1 MSHTTELE
9 TGNIR
14 KLLWSFAIPAIIATA
29 ASSLYNVI
37 DRMFIGQGVG
47 AIALAGLGIT
57 LPVMNLA
64 TALGTLVGAGSGTLT
79 SIKMGEKK
87 LNDAQQ
93 ILSNALI
100 LNIIISILFSVLA
113 LIFLDPILYLFGADE
128 ETIPYARD
136 FIQIILIGNPI
147 THIFFGLNSIM
158 RASGYP
164 TKAMVSVLMTVGCNL
179 ILAPLFLFVFHWGI
193 RGAATATV
201 ISQFI
206 GMIWVLAHFI
216 SKKNYIHFTKSAMRL
231 DTSLIGS
238 VFAIGLAPFVIHV
251 CSSLVAILMNWRLIE
266 YGGNLSVAA
275 FGIVNSILALIITI
289 VLGLAHGMQPIV
301 GFNYGAK
308 QMDRTMATYKLAVKW
323 GSMVSIVG
331 FAAVQLMPEYIAR
344 AFTDN
349 QEVIRLTARAMRMC
363 CGMVFIVGF
372 QVVTSNFFQ
381 SIGKA
386 KVSIFLALSRQII
399 FLIPFI
405 ILLPP
410 VFGLDGAWWA
420 MPCADLCAAI
430 VTAMMLWIFLRR
442 MKREE

>member
-1 MSHTTELE
+1 MSHTTKLE

-87 LNDAQQ
+87 LTDAQQ
-93 ILSNALI
+93 ILSNALL

-113 LIFLDPILYLFGADE
+113 LIFLDPILYLFGADK

-136 FIQIILIGNPI
+136 FIRIILIGNPI

-206 GMIWVLAHFI
+206 GMLWVLAHFI
-216 SKKNYIHFTKSAMRL
+216 SKKSYIHFTRSAMRL

-251 CSSLVAILMNWRLIE
+251 CSSLVAIFMNWRLIE

-308 QMDRTMATYKLAVKW
+308 QMDRTMDTYKLAVKW
-323 GSMVSIVG
+323 GSMVSIIG

-349 QEVIRLTARAMRMC
+349 QEVIRLTVRAMRMC

-410 VFGLDGAWWA
+410 TFGLDGAWWA

-430 VTAMMLWIFLRR
+430 VTALMLWVFLRR
-442 MKREE
+442 MN

>member
-1 MSHTTELE
+1 MSHTTKLE

-93 ILSNALI
+93 ILSNALL

-113 LIFLDPILYLFGADE
+113 LIFLDPILYLFGADK

-136 FIQIILIGNPI
+136 FIRIILIGNPI

-158 RASGYP
+158 RSSGYP

-206 GMIWVLAHFI
+206 GMLWVLAHFI
-216 SKKNYIHFTKSAMRL
+216 SKKSYIHFTRSAMRL

-251 CSSLVAILMNWRLIE
+251 CSSLVAIFMNWRLIE

-308 QMDRTMATYKLAVKW
+308 QMDRTMDTYKLAVKW
-323 GSMVSIVG
+323 GSMVSIIG

-349 QEVIRLTARAMRMC
+349 QEVIRLTVRAMRMC

-410 VFGLDGAWWA
+410 TFGLDGAWWA

-430 VTAMMLWIFLRR
+430 VTALMLWVFLRR
-442 MKREE
+442 MN

>member
-14 KLLWSFAIPAIIATA
+14 KLLWSFAMPAIIATA

-275 FGIVNSILALIITI
+275 FGIVNSILALD
-289 VLGLAHGMQPIV
+289 
-301 GFNYGAK
+301 AK
-308 QMDRTMATYKLAVKW
+308 MMAV
-323 GSMVSIVG
+323 
-331 FAAVQLMPEYIAR
+331 
-344 AFTDN
+344 
-349 QEVIRLTARAMRMC
+349 
-363 CGMVFIVGF
+363 VF
-372 QVVTSNFFQ
+372 
-381 SIGKA
+381 
-386 KVSIFLALSRQII
+386 
-399 FLIPFI
+399 FI
-405 ILLPP
+405 INILS
-410 VFGLDGAWWA
+410 
-420 MPCADLCAAI
+420 
-430 VTAMMLWIFLRR
+430 
-442 MKREE
+442 